1 MELKPG
7 TKTTEFWVALTPV
20 LGGLVESLK
29 GDAVTGRY
37 LITCGTVLAALYMI
51 SRTFLKL
58 KAEKAK
64 PNS

>member
-29 GDAVTGRY
+29 GDAATGRY

-51 SRTFLKL
+51 SRTLLKL
-58 KAEKAK
+58 KVDKAV
-64 PNS
+64 PDS